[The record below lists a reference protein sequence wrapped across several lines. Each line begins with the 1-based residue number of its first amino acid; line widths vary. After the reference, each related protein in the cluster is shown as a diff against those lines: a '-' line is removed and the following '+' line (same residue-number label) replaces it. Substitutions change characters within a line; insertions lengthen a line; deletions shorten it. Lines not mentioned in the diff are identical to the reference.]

1 MQVNHSFFIVWFDST
16 NVLSTYHGNVF
27 IVPLVYRVSGPQ
39 LHELGEVE
47 QDAEDDGRNDVV
59 AYSSPLPSTDN
70 DHMVI

>member
-1 MQVNHSFFIVWFDST
+1 MQVNYSYFIILIRVHKYS
-16 NVLSTYHGNVF
+16 YHRNVF

-59 AYSSPLPSTDN
+59 AYSPPLPATDN
-70 DHMVI
+70 HHVVI